1 MQNNFFFSIIL
12 ATKNSS
18 SYIYDCLYSIKK
30 QSFKNYELIV
40 IDNCSTDKTIEIIK
54 KIKIKNTRIYVGKD
68 LGVYDAINKGISKAR
83 GKVISVLHSDDFY
96 YDNDVLKKVN
106 QRINSNTKIVFG
118 NLLYVQRNNTKK
130 IIRKWKGSLT
140 KNQNFYTGWHPP
152 HPTFFAMKELF
163 KKYGL
168 YKIEIGNSADVELM
182 YRFLIK
188 NELNFKYIDKTL
200 ITMRYGGLSN
210 KSLLNIIKQNYQ
222 TLKFL
227 KLNKNIFRIIFF
239 ILKKLENRIFQFL
252 KK

>member
-1 MQNNFFFSIIL
+1 
-12 ATKNSS
+12 
-18 SYIYDCLYSIKK
+18 
-30 QSFKNYELIV
+30 
-40 IDNCSTDKTIEIIK
+40 
-54 KIKIKNTRIYVGKD
+54 
-68 LGVYDAINKGISKAR
+68 
-83 GKVISVLHSDDFY
+83 
-96 YDNDVLKKVN
+96 
-106 QRINSNTKIVFG
+106 
-118 NLLYVQRNNTKK
+118 
-130 IIRKWKGSLT
+130 
-140 KNQNFYTGWHPP
+140 
-152 HPTFFAMKELF
+152 MKELF

-239 ILKKLENRIFQFL
+239 ILKKLENIIFQFL

>member
-1 MQNNFFFSIIL
+1 M

-18 SYIYDCLYSIKK
+18 PYIYDCLYSIKK

-54 KIKIKNTRIYVGKD
+54 KIKIKNTRIYIGKD
-68 LGVYDAINKGISKAR
+68 LGVYDAINKGINKSR

-96 YDNDVLKKVN
+96 YDNDVLKNVSK
-106 QRINSNTKIVFG
+106 RINSNTKIVYG

-188 NELNFKYIDKTL
+188 NKLNFKYIDKTL

-227 KLNKNIFRIIFF
+227 KLDKNIFRIIFF